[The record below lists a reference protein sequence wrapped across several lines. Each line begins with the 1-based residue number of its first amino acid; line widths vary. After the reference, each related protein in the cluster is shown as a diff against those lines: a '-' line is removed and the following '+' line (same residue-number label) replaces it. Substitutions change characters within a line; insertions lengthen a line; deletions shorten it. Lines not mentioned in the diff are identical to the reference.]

1 MVIVYY
7 TWNWRK
13 GMDIEIVVGMETGG
27 YRLNW
32 KSSGQVPSECDI
44 VKSSKLNPFGINSSE
59 EERSTIGLTFINN
72 VCWRINIAS
81 PFAWT
86 YTRRRRLKSARFRNI
101 FRRSKKEESI
111 EKSCFYFGKCINIM
125 RFANN
130 RFLLLFLFFFFFKLN
145 RIRKFRLS
153 LSFFWEIATR
163 RINFQA
169 LFMKM
174 HDNS

>member
-1 MVIVYY
+1 M
-7 TWNWRK
+7 
-13 GMDIEIVVGMETGG
+13 VGMETGG

-44 VKSSKLNPFGINSSE
+44 VKSSKLFAESIRNKF
-59 EERSTIGLTFINN
+59 EERSTLGLTFINN

-111 EKSCFYFGKCINIM
+111 EKSFIILENV
-125 RFANN
+125 
-130 RFLLLFLFFFFFKLN
+130 
-145 RIRKFRLS
+145 
-153 LSFFWEIATR
+153 
-163 RINFQA
+163 
-169 LFMKM
+169 
-174 HDNS
+174 